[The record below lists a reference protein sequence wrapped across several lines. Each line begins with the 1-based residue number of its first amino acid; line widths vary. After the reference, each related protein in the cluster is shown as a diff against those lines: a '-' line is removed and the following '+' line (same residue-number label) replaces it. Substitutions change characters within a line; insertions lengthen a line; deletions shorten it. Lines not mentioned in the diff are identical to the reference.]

1 MKKKLVPALIVTNLV
16 IIALFLMSSTGILIS
31 TGTGN
36 PDGSAMLEVKSTDKG
51 VLIPRVDLD
60 DISSNTSPVNGPAE
74 GLLVYNDGGDQAE
87 GFYYWDEDHDQ
98 WNSVVNEVKPV
109 RYHISSSYSIN
120 TGSSRIQFNTATF
133 DNNLTSPVTTGG
145 SWRFTAPA
153 DGYYFVQCRMRL
165 DPPSSSTISQL
176 ELRNHSNSGLI
187 SYLDVITPK
196 IAATT
201 NGDQYTSQGSELI
214 YLNKGD
220 AFYIQM
226 YVNGT
231 TTLYGNSN
239 QSSISVSYQGN

>member
-1 MKKKLVPALIVTNLV
+1 MKNKFNIFLIASNVI
-16 IIALFLMSSTGILIS
+16 IIALLLMSSTGILIS

-36 PDGSAMLEVKSTDKG
+36 PDGSAMLEIKSSDKG

-60 DISSNTSPVNGPAE
+60 DISSNTSPVNSPAE

-87 GFYYWDEDHDQ
+87 GFYYWDEDHNQ

-133 DNNLTSPVTTGG
+133 DNNLSSPVTTGG
-145 SWRFTAPA
+145 SWKFTAPT
-153 DGYYFVQCRMRL
+153 DGYYFVQVRMRL

-176 ELRNHSNSGLI
+176 ELRNHLNTALI

-196 IAATT
+196 TSTT
-201 NGDQYTSQGSELI
+201 AGDQYTSQGSELI

-231 TTLYGNSN
+231 TTLYGSAN
-239 QSSISVSYQGN
+239 QSSITVSYQGN